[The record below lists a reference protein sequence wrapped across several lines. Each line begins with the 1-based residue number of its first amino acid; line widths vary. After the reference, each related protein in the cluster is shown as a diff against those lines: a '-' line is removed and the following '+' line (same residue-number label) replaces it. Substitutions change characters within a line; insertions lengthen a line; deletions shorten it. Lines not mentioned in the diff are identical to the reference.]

1 MNTICLRR
9 NTAWT
14 LRSAV
19 IVLGACL
26 MFVAAFARAQ
36 KQQDTSAESSATS
49 SQGTATAQLVGIVY
63 DKDSRPG
70 DQVTLSVTTD
80 PKKYEGIPALGV
92 IEMEIPRPAGVG
104 QQAALQG
111 MVVDVGDGRKQP
123 ANQPLTCRL
132 AQNAT
137 KIPVVISP
145 TDNATAGTQSS
156 VPLAQTQAP
165 AAVANT
171 GKASDFTTPPV
182 VQNVSVINGPL
193 SGDAGLMHIAVS
205 NQPAPIV
212 AATPRSVLF
221 DLPGNISPGP
231 QTLTLQDGERNASAP
246 IVKIG
251 LVLKA
256 DQLKLE
262 RGQSTK
268 YSATVLLGP
277 LPDSVWQHGGSCPEL
292 VNTTQAGKTAPSFHP
307 PQAGQPAAVFFHLLN
322 LSRQTVTIKPSQNE
336 AVTRVLHQQDF
347 HENQFIEAGV
357 IQAIKSGGFNI
368 NVTVEAY
375 FAPISFNE
383 SNRGV
388 GEERP
393 ITTEPNP
400 FARQLPK
407 DIVGCHRG
415 YCKKI
420 EKQNPSYSQVID
432 VYCAPDTPPCPNPCS
447 CALFK
452 AKSNEPNDSWKRVP
466 GDKESKEDGF
476 DYKCFCIQ

>member
-1 MNTICLRR
+1 M
-9 NTAWT
+9 
-14 LRSAV
+14 LRSVV
-19 IVLGACL
+19 IVLCGCL
-26 MFVAAFARAQ
+26 MFVAVYARAQ
-36 KQQDTSAESSATS
+36 KQQDTSTEMSESS
-49 SQGTATAQLVGIVY
+49 SQGMATAQLVGIVY

-92 IEMEIPRPAGVG
+92 IEVEIPHPAGVS
-104 QQAALQG
+104 QQDVLQG
-111 MVVDVGDGRKQP
+111 MMVEVGDGRKQP

-132 AQNAT
+132 GQNAT

-145 TDNATAGTQSS
+145 TGNATVGTQIS
-156 VPLAQTQAP
+156 VPLAQGPPQ
-165 AAVANT
+165 AAVINT
-171 GKASDFTTPPV
+171 GRASDFTTPPV

-205 NQPAPIV
+205 NQPATIV

-221 DLPGNISPGP
+221 DLPRNISPGP
-231 QTLTLQDGERNASAP
+231 QSLTLQDGERNASAA
-246 IVKIG
+246 IVRIG

-262 RGQSTK
+262 RGQSTR
-268 YSATVLLGP
+268 YSATVQLGP
-277 LPDSVWQHGGSCPEL
+277 LPDSVWQHGGSSPEL
-292 VNTTQAGKTAPSFHP
+292 VSTAQAGKSVSGFHP
-307 PQAGQPAAVFFHLLN
+307 PQAGQPAAVFFHLVN
-322 LSRQTVTIKPSQNE
+322 LSRQAVTIEPSQNE

-347 HENQFIEAGV
+347 QENQFIEAGV
-357 IQAIKSGGFNI
+357 IRAIKSGGFNI
-368 NVTVEAY
+368 KVTVEAY

-383 SNRGV
+383 SSRAV
-388 GEERP
+388 GEERS
-393 ITTEPNP
+393 IATEPNP

-407 DIVGCHRG
+407 DVQGCHRG

-420 EKQNPSYSQVID
+420 EKQNPDYSQVID
-432 VYCAPDTPPCPNPCS
+432 VYCAPDTPPCPKPCS

-452 AKSNEPNDSWKRVP
+452 AKSNDSNDSWKRVP